1 LVSPSVKGLKI
12 KTKIGERPGDA
23 AWRRA
28 RAETWSDESRPA
40 RWVRVNDQAD
50 VAGRRIDSRAD
61 HNEKAGRNWAAE
73 GLSGSDAIG
82 QPVEGWLG
90 GEESH
95 AEWPVSEQHR
105 HFCQ

>member
-1 LVSPSVKGLKI
+1 LVSPSVEQFKI
-12 KTKIGERPGDA
+12 EIQIVERPGDA

-61 HNEKAGRNWAAE
+61 HNEKAGTNWAAE
-73 GLSGSDAIG
+73 GLSASDAIG
-82 QPVEGWLG
+82 HPVEGWLG
-90 GEESH
+90 GEEGQ
-95 AEWPVSEQHR
+95 AERPVSEQHR
-105 HFCQ
+105 